1 MQDWWQ
7 EQLANN
13 FQAFKGASLSGSIP
27 LSEALL
33 NEWLS
38 EALARSQQS
47 TGVPEAVALPAGLGR
62 LTALIASARVQ
73 IADGVLTLH
82 VDVRV

>member
-1 MQDWWQ
+1 MQAWWQ
-7 EQLANN
+7 EQLASN
-13 FQAFKGASLSGSIP
+13 FQAFKGATLSGSIP
-27 LSEALL
+27 LREALL
-33 NEWLS
+33 NEWLA
-38 EALARSQQS
+38 ELLARSQRS
-47 TGVPEAVALPAGLGR
+47 ADLPGAVPLPAGLGR